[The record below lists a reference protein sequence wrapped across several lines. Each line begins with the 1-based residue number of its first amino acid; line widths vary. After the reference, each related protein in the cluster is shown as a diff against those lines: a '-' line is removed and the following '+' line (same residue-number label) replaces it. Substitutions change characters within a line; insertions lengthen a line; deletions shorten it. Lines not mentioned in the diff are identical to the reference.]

1 MLEKF
6 NIEKIFKTLFS
17 NGGDYGD
24 IFFETKDSS
33 NIMFENGKI
42 EKVQSGIDSGVG
54 IRLIVGDNTFYSFT
68 TELTEV
74 SLINLASSL
83 SKFAKQNKNKNKNF
97 IFFEKQGL
105 LSDTIKHPTT
115 VSLNNKLDKI
125 ITCKEFLE
133 KYNKKIVQFKINYAD
148 SLQNVEIVNSNGN
161 FVKDTRVQ
169 TIFLVQVVTMKD
181 DIIQTGYEPVGGAQG
196 FEMFDDIY
204 VENIAKI
211 AADRAIKN
219 LDAKK
224 IDGGTMPVVLS
235 SDAGGTMI
243 HEAIGHGLE
252 ADIVNDDMSVYTKDK
267 IGTLI
272 ASEKITVIDDG
283 TIPFKRGTQQF
294 DDEGNICKKN
304 ILVEN
309 GILKGYMYDVLNA
322 LKDNCEP
329 TGNGRRES
337 FRFKP
342 IPRMTNTYIAP
353 GNDLPEDI
361 IKSVEKGLFVK
372 KMGGGQVNT
381 VTGDF
386 VFEVSEGYEIK
397 KGKISEPVRDT
408 TLIGNGPEILKKID
422 MVGNDL
428 GFGIGTCGKDGQ
440 GAPVSDAQPTL
451 RIPEI
456 VVG

>member
-42 EKVQSGIDSGVG
+42 EKVQSGVDSGVG